1 MNKVLTL
8 GTGGASLLY
17 ILAGVFGFA
26 AFAAA
31 GPGGYPYD
39 NSVNPPI
46 QWSYQKIF
54 EKQNILAAPYLTS
67 EGKTPVAVY
76 ICLFGILIVVA
87 FATPFSILPMKDSIE
102 EVRGKGGLDKKENI
116 KWTAILVGVCCVLS
130 CAVLSIGQVM
140 TILGATTN
148 SAIGFLLP
156 VVFYLKVERKAP
168 KYTNKKI
175 AAYILFVFIC
185 ISSVLTLTL
194 FTIKS
199 INGTE

>member
-1 MNKVLTL
+1 M
-8 GTGGASLLY
+8 
-17 ILAGVFGFA
+17 
-26 AFAAA
+26 
-31 GPGGYPYD
+31 
-39 NSVNPPI
+39 
-46 QWSYQKIF
+46 
-54 EKQNILAAPYLTS
+54 AAPYLTS
-67 EGKTPVAVY
+67 DGNTPVAVY

-102 EVRGKGGLDKKENI
+102 EVRAKGPLNKQENI
-116 KWTAILVGVCCVLS
+116 KWTSILVAVCCILS

-156 VVFYLKVERKAP
+156 IAFYLRVENKTS

-185 ISSVLTLTL
+185 VSSVLTLTL

-199 INGTE
+199 INPYF